1 MIEQVKPHGQAEV
14 CLLIIFIFFIL
25 MTVSIFKK

>member
-14 CLLIIFIFFIL
+14 CLFIMFIFFVFIL
-25 MTVSIFKK
+25 ISFFKK